1 MKPLNE
7 RNKNE
12 QEHRDIT
19 MLPEGLF
26 PDLLN
31 QEFND
36 ERTFEND
43 DEQFDP
49 IKTLSVHGLKRLPNH
64 FSKVTAA
71 TSVNDVIAVSDMN
84 KDPRKR
90 ITMVL
95 NMDMTVENV
104 INTLLGKRPD
114 IRKDESENWPIRL
127 LRLPNK
133 KGSSILVLDPQ
144 IPKPLDKPKQTDNI
158 ITPMIKSPDEITDYG

>member
-64 FSKVTAA
+64 FSKVTVAI
-71 TSVNDVIAVSDMN
+71 SVNDIITINDMI
-84 KDPRKR
+84 D
-90 ITMVL
+90 
-95 NMDMTVENV
+95 
-104 INTLLGKRPD
+104 TLSGEKPD
-114 IRKDESENWPIRL
+114 IWRDESKNWRI
-127 LRLPNK
+127 
-133 KGSSILVLDPQ
+133 
-144 IPKPLDKPKQTDNI
+144 
-158 ITPMIKSPDEITDYG
+158 